1 MRFSVRVMLVLVFL
15 AGVGFTLWNQ
25 HRRLEIAYS
34 VLEANG
40 LRWNLEPLDSDSYRI
55 HVRKILDN
63 SRVQVREVTILT
75 DDVPS
80 ITLPQSAS
88 KSNHI
93 HVDEAASKSE
103 DGQLW
108 RTQFTIVAYKD
119 QISDSSIK
127 YMEILDVK
135 VQFQSNNSTGSRVL
149 ASTMAPNAEI
159 KPVQIS
165 DNLDIQITS
174 GDYPRGKPIDILK
187 VEFGATQPEVIQL
200 NVK

>member
-80 ITLPQSAS
+80 ITLPQSSS

-93 HVDEAASKSE
+93 HVDETASKSE

-119 QISDSSIK
+119 LISVSSTE
-127 YMEILDVK
+127 YTEILDVR
-135 VQFQSNNSTGSRVL
+135 VRFHSGGITGPSVVI
-149 ASTMAPNAEI
+149 SNAEN